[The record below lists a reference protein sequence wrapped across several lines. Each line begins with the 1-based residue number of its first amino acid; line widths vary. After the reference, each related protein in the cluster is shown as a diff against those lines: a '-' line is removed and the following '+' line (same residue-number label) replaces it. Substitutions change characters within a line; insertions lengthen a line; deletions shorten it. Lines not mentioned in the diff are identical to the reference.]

1 MEQSLNVTEQL
12 KGKTILLYGGT
23 GFLGKVWMSLVLAH
37 FPEIEHIYMV
47 VRSRKRADG
56 SIRQSSEQRFL
67 TEVATS
73 GAFDP
78 IRKRYP
84 NVGYMK
90 FMNDKVTAIDGDVT
104 NPFGGISDEMRNVL
118 RGKVDILVNSSGVVD
133 FNPPLDKSLDVNA
146 FGMQNLV
153 ALAKDLGDIK
163 FLHTST
169 CYVAGDRTGTVDEI
183 NPLSFPFPKADTL
196 DVKHWDPDMEI
207 KECMDMVT
215 HAKRRAK
222 DAFRQSDFLDVAKNN
237 LKTKGEPT
245 RGKALEKEL
254 KRVERKFV
262 EDQLVVEGTER
273 AQFWGWH
280 NIYTYTKSI
289 GEQILCRS
297 GLTFSIVRPAVI
309 ESAVHFPKVGWNEG
323 INTSAPLIYLINQGP
338 LLVPTT
344 KESVLDVIP
353 VDLVAIGM
361 VLSCAE
367 LLEDTHK
374 TVYQYGTSASNP
386 LPMYRLVE
394 LVSLHKRKRIRE
406 EGKNPLLA
414 TVQQRIEA
422 TPVNVNTYWN
432 RGPKIQAKQV
442 KQLGKWLKPL
452 ETGVLSSLAKP
463 ARKSINGLVKSLEI
477 TGKIT
482 DQFVPFTATHNYRFS
497 TLHTD
502 RAFERL
508 NEEEKQLLP
517 WLPLDID
524 WREYILDIH
533 CPGLVENVFPL
544 VEEKRNRES
553 KPLRAYDHL
562 VDMLDEIAERYEH
575 LPALM
580 RTHEDGFTRIS
591 YKEMRSRA
599 HSVALRLKK
608 AGVATGDRVYLS
620 GANHPTWSICYFG
633 ILVAGAVAVP
643 LDVALTPVQA
653 ITIDTS
659 AQAKVGIF
667 DQEALDTFAN
677 ELTVEKLD
685 MELMAEEIF
694 GAEDKTEQ
702 ANITTETLAS
712 ILYTSGTTGVPKGV
726 MLSHGNFT
734 AMLSSLGKLFSISS
748 EDRLLSVLPLHHTF
762 EFSCGL
768 LMPLSLGASII
779 YLDEVT
785 GEQLSHGLQAGQVTA
800 MVGVP
805 ALWQLLERRIKGQI
819 QDQGSLFEAIVD
831 AMLELNRR
839 LGKNA
844 KLDVGRLL
852 FAPIHG
858 RLGGNIKFLIS
869 GGAALPPD
877 TQKFF
882 SGLGLHLTEGYGL
895 TEAAPVLTV
904 SSGGPGSKVGTVGK
918 TIPGVEIKIVNADEN
933 GVGEVLARGENVM
946 QGYFNN
952 SNATEN
958 ALDDEGWLHTGDM
971 GRLDH
976 KKRLFLVGR
985 AKEVVVTSSG
995 ENIYLDDVE
1004 HTLGSIRL
1012 IKEYTL
1018 VGVADPRGG
1027 ERLGL
1032 LAVVDSES
1040 DEAKKMNRD
1049 DLMADALDAL
1059 KKKAAGLLPYQR
1071 PAVMHIVDADL
1082 PRTRTRKI
1090 QRKASAE
1097 IMQKIID
1104 ATPTRAE
1111 AKRGTSNAISKAIA
1125 TVAGVS
1131 TDKISLGTN
1140 LQADLGFDS
1149 LMAVEL
1155 AAALSNLPKIGSPDP
1170 DDVAKCETVADI
1182 VQLVGQQTMERT
1194 ATTQEKRTIPE
1205 PLAVPMKR
1213 ALGWA
1218 QRTLYGSGLRTE
1230 VIGRDHIPQ
1239 NRQLIVVSNHCSH
1252 LDMGLVKYA
1261 LGPYGHKLVAL
1272 AAKDYFFEGN
1282 PWAVAYFEQLTNL
1295 KPIDRQRGYSA
1306 SLQQAKDIVDKG
1318 HVVLLFP
1325 EGTRR
1330 QDGILSEFK
1339 PLMGQLSL
1347 ETMVDVLPMHLGGT
1361 FEAMPKG
1368 AVVPQKRDLKVR
1380 IGAPIEIRK
1389 ISPWLDGLNVPQKS
1403 RVITRLARECVE
1415 ALQKDDVLLVD
1426 EALVNKVRLELFPPA
1441 NVEVIEE
1448 KSITQEILEELERR
1462 YSPDRIKKPSKWAL
1476 VLNGKGGPRYTLE
1489 VTAQEFTVRKGKHD
1503 ADIAII
1509 TSDVFLRKIVF
1520 EGFTPGISEFMKGT
1534 IKSNNP
1540 MGLPEF
1546 QNIFNLKEPTA

>member
-1 MEQSLNVTEQL
+1 MAHSLNVSEQL
-12 KGKTILLYGGT
+12 QGKTILLYGGT

-37 FPEIEHIYMV
+37 FPNIEHLYMV
-47 VRSRKRADG
+47 VRSRKRSDG
-56 SIRQSSEQRFL
+56 SIRQSSQLRFL
-67 TEVATS
+67 TEIATS
-73 GAFDP
+73 AAFDP
-78 IRKRYP
+78 IREQYP
-84 NVGYMK
+84 KDAYMA
-90 FMNDKVTAIDGDVT
+90 FMNEKVTAIDGDVT
-104 NPFGGISDEMRNVL
+104 NPFGGISDELRDQI

-153 ALAKDLGDIK
+153 ALAKDLGNIK

-169 CYVAGDRTGTVDEI
+169 CYVAGDRTGQVNEI
-183 NPLSFPFPKADTL
+183 DPLTFPFPKADSL
-196 DVKHWDPDMEI
+196 DVKHWDPDQEI

-222 DAFRQSDFLDVAKNN
+222 DAFRQSDFLDLAKNN
-237 LKTKGEPT
+237 LIKKGEPT
-245 RGKALEKEL
+245 RGKALVGEL
-254 KRVERKFV
+254 KRVERKFI

-280 NIYTYTKSI
+280 NIYTYTKTTNRISLSNYSYF
-289 GEQILCRS
+289 ECFELQLQLNNFLEYILDLPHSSRRAF
-297 GLTFSIVRPAVI
+297 GLD
-309 ESAVHFPKVGWNEG
+309 
-323 INTSAPLIYLINQGP
+323 
-338 LLVPTT
+338 LLFQ
-344 KESVLDVIP
+344 SLGAYDS
-353 VDLVAIGM
+353 LVAIGM

-374 TVYQYGTSASNP
+374 IVYQYGTSASNP
-386 LPMYRLVE
+386 LAMYRLVE
-394 LVSLHKRKRIRE
+394 LVSLHKRRRLRE
-406 EGKNPLLA
+406 KGKNPFLSA
-414 TVQQRIEA
+414 ISQRIEA
-422 TPVNVNTYWN
+422 TPVSVNTYWS
-432 RGPKIQAKQV
+432 RGPQIQAKQI
-442 KQLGKWLKPL
+442 KRLGDWLKPL
-452 ETGVLSSLAKP
+452 EKGVLSSLAKP
-463 ARKSINGLVKSLEI
+463 ARKSISGLVKNLDI

-502 RAFERL
+502 VAYERL
-508 NEEEKQLLP
+508 SDAEKELLP

-544 VEEKRNRES
+544 VEEKKNKKS
-553 KPLRAYDHL
+553 KPLRSYDHL

-580 RTHEDGFTRIS
+580 RTHEDGFTRVS
-591 YKEMRSRA
+591 YKELRSRA
-599 HSVALRLKK
+599 HAVALKLQQ
-608 AGVATGDRVYLS
+608 AGVQVGDRVYLS
-620 GANHPTWSICYFG
+620 GANHPDWSICYFG

-659 AQAKVGIF
+659 AQATVGIF
-667 DQEALDTFAN
+667 DSVAMDAFGRELSVEPLDLHF
-677 ELTVEKLD
+677 
-685 MELMAEEIF
+685 MAEETP
-694 GAEDKTEQ
+694 GAEQKTTRIE
-702 ANITTETLAS
+702 IDESTLAS
-712 ILYTSGTTGVPKGV
+712 VLYTSGTTGVPKGV

-734 AMLSSLGKLFSISS
+734 SMLASLGKLFSVSS

-819 QDQGSLFEAIVD
+819 QDQGTLFEALID

-839 LGKNA
+839 LGRTA
-844 KLDVGRLL
+844 KLDLGRLL

-904 SSGGPGSKVGTVGK
+904 STGGPGVKAGTVGN
-918 TIPGVEIKIVNADEN
+918 TVPGVEIKVINKDDN

-952 SNATEN
+952 SNATES
-958 ALDDEGWLHTGDM
+958 ALDNDGWLHTGDM

-995 ENIYLDDVE
+995 ENIYLDDAE
-1004 HTLGSIRL
+1004 HTLGTIRL
-1012 IKEYTL
+1012 IKEFTL
-1018 VGVADPRGG
+1018 VGIANPRGG

-1032 LAVVDSES
+1032 LAVVDSEC
-1040 DEAKKMNRD
+1040 DEAKKLNRD
-1049 DLMADALDAL
+1049 DLMGEALDAI
-1059 KKKAAGLLPYQR
+1059 KKKVGKLVAFQR
-1071 PAVMHIVDADL
+1071 PAVIHIVAADL
-1082 PRTRTRKI
+1082 PRTRTRKV
-1090 QRKASAE
+1090 QRKSSAE
-1097 IMQKIID
+1097 ILQKIID

-1111 AKRGTSNAISKAIA
+1111 AKKGTSGAINKAISI
-1125 TVAGVS
+1125 VAGVS
-1131 TDKISLGTN
+1131 IDKVSLDTN
-1140 LQADLGFDS
+1140 LQGDLGFDS

-1182 VQLVGQQTMERT
+1182 VKLVGQPETEKENN
-1194 ATTQEKRTIPE
+1194 TQEKKKIPE
-1205 PLAVPMKR
+1205 PFAVPMKQ

-1218 QRTLYGSGLRTE
+1218 QRTLYGTGLHTE
-1230 VIGRDHIPQ
+1230 VIGRDNIPQ

-1295 KPIDRQRGYSA
+1295 KPIDRRRGYSA

-1318 HVVLLFP
+1318 HIVLLFP

-1330 QDGILSEFK
+1330 QDGILTDFK

-1380 IGAPIEIRK
+1380 IGAPIEIRR
-1389 ISPWLDGLNVPQKS
+1389 IQPWLEGLNVPQQS
-1403 RVITRLARECVE
+1403 RVITRLAQECVA
-1415 ALQKDDVLLVD
+1415 ALQQDHVLHIDKRFVD
-1426 EALVNKVRLELFPPA
+1426 KVRLELFPP
-1441 NVEVIEE
+1441 VDQEVIVKKTVTED
-1448 KSITQEILEELERR
+1448 ILDELQRR
-1462 YSPDRIKKPSKWAL
+1462 YNPERVQKPSKWAL
-1476 VLNGKGGPRYTLE
+1476 VLNGKGGPRYTLD
-1489 VTAQEFTVRKGKHD
+1489 VNAQKFVVRKGKHD

-1509 TSDVFLRKIVF
+1509 TTDSFLRKIVF
-1520 EGFTPGISEFMKGT
+1520 EGFTPGIPEFMSGT

-1546 QNIFNLKEPTA
+1546 QKLFNLKEPTQ